1 MAIFVS
7 SLIKGFGQMEE
18 IARWVDGQGRDWLGV
33 ELIAFTHDEDYW
45 ERLNR
50 LLPTLTC
57 PLTFHGPYIGVEAA
71 SPRGTADY
79 DHMVD
84 SYRRVCGLAAKYGVR
99 HIVFHYTQKGVTEE
113 ERFRAQ
119 TVSRE
124 NIRTVLDIGREFGVE
139 IVVENLPFP
148 ASD

>member
-71 SPRGTADY
+71 SPRGRRTTTTWWTVTGGSAAWPQN
-79 DHMVD
+79 MGCGT
-84 SYRRVCGLAAKYGVR
+84 SYFTTPK
-99 HIVFHYTQKGVTEE
+99 
-113 ERFRAQ
+113 RA
-119 TVSRE
+119 
-124 NIRTVLDIGREFGVE
+124 
-139 IVVENLPFP
+139 
-148 ASD
+148 